1 MILQKLPF
9 LILVGRDWLTV
20 YWLPTLVGRDWLTV
34 YWLPTL
40 GERNKL
46 TVFRNIV
53 LKTCLETVEK
63 VITLYFW

>member
-9 LILVGRDWLTV
+9 LI
-20 YWLPTLVGRDWLTV
+20 LVGRDWLTV